1 MFSFFKKE
9 THSEL
14 EQILTRLHLNAS
26 NNYRDATKEDL
37 EELKKRYAE
46 LMDAAWTLL
55 RDDGELSVVVP
66 FDYRQRMEDEA
77 TFVGFFP
84 CRVCAVRTAER
95 KPAKRFLLAFRQH
108 PCPCERTEITLGDE
122 AYTQLTQEFY
132 L

>member
-46 LMDAAWTLL
+46 LMDAGKLN
-55 RDDGELSVVVP
+55 EKQIEH
-66 FDYRQRMEDEA
+66 YRIKITEYTGRLANFSHKTQK
-77 TFVGFFP
+77 VGQYS
-84 CRVCAVRTAER
+84 E
-95 KPAKRFLLAFRQH
+95 K
-108 PCPCERTEITLGDE
+108 I
-122 AYTQLTQEFY
+122 
-132 L
+132 